1 MFKGV
6 LFDLDGVITD
16 TAEFH
21 YLAWKKLGD
30 EIGIPFD
37 RSFNEQLK
45 GVSRE
50 DSLTLLLAHGKR
62 RAILKTEFPRISE
75 KKNDYYLEM
84 IQSITPKDV
93 FQGFLELLKDLRATN
108 IKISTLASAKQKWPF
123 PTCQDGFRK
132 LLLTR
137 LLIRQKSLMESLNQ
151 IFFYLLRKK
160 SVLTPLVTASG
171 SRMQKLESLRS
182 LLVVRNLSA

>member
-50 DSLTLLLAHGKR
+50 DSLTLLLAHGK
-62 RAILKTEFPRISE
+62 
-75 KKNDYYLEM
+75 
-84 IQSITPKDV
+84 
-93 FQGFLELLKDLRATN
+93 
-108 IKISTLASAKQKWPF
+108 
-123 PTCQDGFRK
+123 
-132 LLLTR
+132 
-137 LLIRQKSLMESLNQ
+137 
-151 IFFYLLRKK
+151 KK
-160 SVLTPLVTASG
+160 SNS
-171 SRMQKLESLRS
+171 QKQNFS
-182 LLVVRNLSA
+182 N

>member
-21 YLAWKKLGD
+21 YRAWKKLGD
-30 EIGIPFD
+30 EIGIPLD

-50 DSLTLLLAHGKR
+50 DSLTLLLAHGKKEEQFS
-62 RAILKTEFPRISE
+62 KTEFLELAKR
-75 KKNDYYLEM
+75 KNDYYLEM

-93 FQGFLELLKDLRATN
+93 FPGILELLKDLRANN
-108 IKISTLASAKQKWPF
+108 IKISLASASKNGPF
-123 PTCQDGFRK
+123 
-132 LLLTR
+132 LLAKMGLLMR
-137 LLIRQKSLMESLNQ
+137 LLIRQKSLMESLHQ

-160 SVLTPLVTASG
+160 SV
-171 SRMQKLESLRS
+171 
-182 LLVVRNLSA
+182 

>member
-21 YLAWKKLGD
+21 YRAWKKLGD
-30 EIGIPFD
+30 EIGIPLD

-62 RAILKTEFPRISE
+62 RAILKNRISRISE
-75 KKNDYYLEM
+75 KK
-84 IQSITPKDV
+84 K
-93 FQGFLELLKDLRATN
+93 
-108 IKISTLASAKQKWPF
+108 
-123 PTCQDGFRK
+123 
-132 LLLTR
+132 
-137 LLIRQKSLMESLNQ
+137 
-151 IFFYLLRKK
+151 
-160 SVLTPLVTASG
+160 
-171 SRMQKLESLRS
+171 
-182 LLVVRNLSA
+182 

>member
-21 YLAWKKLGD
+21 YRAWKKLGD

-50 DSLTLLLAHGKR
+50 DSLTLLLAHGKDF
-62 RAILKTEFPRISE
+62 T
-75 KKNDYYLEM
+75 
-84 IQSITPKDV
+84 SIC
-93 FQGFLELLKDLRATN
+93 
-108 IKISTLASAKQKWPF
+108 KQKWSF
-123 PTCQDGFRK
+123 PTCQDGSRK
-132 LLLTR
+132 LL
-137 LLIRQKSLMESLNQ
+137 
-151 IFFYLLRKK
+151 
-160 SVLTPLVTASG
+160 
-171 SRMQKLESLRS
+171 
-182 LLVVRNLSA
+182 